1 LFDTLMSARRIA
13 IRFGRG
19 DETTGETA
27 DIRAPADRIRVR
39 LTVRSEF
46 RGGMRIRNRVE
57 C

>member
-1 LFDTLMSARRIA
+1 MSARRIA

-27 DIRAPADRIRVR
+27 DIKAPADRIRVR

-46 RGGMRIRNRVE
+46 RGGMRIRNRVK